1 MMIRQSTC
9 PPKVLQALKQPLLHL
24 RTALVMASNLLE
36 KDQTKTTKTRHDM
49 THSETLFA
57 GEKISIENTQS
68 SALAISLECANGC
81 QVALDLLPGQ
91 SVGFSPGDTDA
102 TLTLR
107 DGDPAGLLVI
117 RPETAT

>member
-1 MMIRQSTC
+1 
-9 PPKVLQALKQPLLHL
+9 
-24 RTALVMASNLLE
+24 
-36 KDQTKTTKTRHDM
+36 M

-68 SALAISLECANGC
+68 SPLAISVECANGC
-81 QVALDLLPGQ
+81 QIALDLLPGQ
-91 SVGFSPGDTDA
+91 SLGFSPGEADA

-107 DGDPAGLLVI
+107 DGDPAGLLLI

>member
-1 MMIRQSTC
+1 
-9 PPKVLQALKQPLLHL
+9 
-24 RTALVMASNLLE
+24 
-36 KDQTKTTKTRHDM
+36 M

-68 SALAISLECANGC
+68 SALAISVESVNGC

-91 SVGFSPGDTDA
+91 SLSFSPGEVDA
-102 TLTLR
+102 KLILR
-107 DGDPAGLLVI
+107 NGDPAGLLLI